1 MIKVFTLNDN
11 KKIELTKEELEKL
24 LDEAYWEGCRC
35 RSNYWAYTTPNY
47 SPYTITCNTT
57 DNTITCSN
65 ITDNTITLTNED
77 INNGKF
83 KI

>member
-24 LDEAYWEGCRC
+24 LDEAYWEGYHKH
-35 RSNYWAYTTPNY
+35 NTYWTYTTPNY
-47 SPYTITCNTT
+47 PSYVTTCNTA

-65 ITDNTITLTNED
+65 ITDNTITLTTEE
-77 INNGKF
+77 INNGTF
-83 KI
+83 KV

>member
-1 MIKVFTLNDN
+1 MIKVFTLNNN

-24 LDEAYWEGCRC
+24 LDEAYWEGYHNRK
-35 RSNYWAYTTPNY
+35 SYWTYATPNY
-47 SPYTITCNTT
+47 PSYITTCNTT

-65 ITDNTITLTNED
+65 ITDNTITLSTEE
-77 INNGKF
+77 ISNGTI